1 MSAIR
6 AVGIRAPSALT
17 LAMSVAGLVA
27 IAVGLDRDPTR
38 LWTNLLVDGF
48 YVLSVA
54 LGGML
59 FIAVQLLSG
68 AAWSAG
74 MRRVAEAMMGALP
87 VAAVMML
94 ALFFGRG
101 SLYSWAATPAP
112 AHVSAGLASAYFAVP
127 FVFARMAFFLMIWT
141 AFARLMR
148 RASSHQDTS
157 ADPIHH
163 QRLVRYSAI
172 FVVVF
177 ACSFSLAS
185 VDWLLTLDPRWTSTM
200 YAVYVFSGVLVAG
213 VAAVTLVVVLL
224 HERGHLV
231 DVVNANHLHD
241 LGKLLFAFTTFWA
254 YIWLSQ
260 YLLIWYS
267 NLPEEA
273 GYYVVRTGSGWLP
286 LFVINL
292 VVNWLIPFCLLLPR
306 ASKRSPSMLK
316 WVAVIILI
324 GRWLDIYLLVTP
336 QTMKAPAVGLL
347 ELSIAVAYA
356 GLVWRTVS
364 GALEQRPLV
373 VEHDPY
379 LFECVQH
386 HQ

>member
-1 MSAIR
+1 MSASR
-6 AVGIRAPSALT
+6 AVSLRAPIALT
-17 LAMSVAGLVA
+17 VATSVAGVVA
-27 IAVGLDRDPTR
+27 IAVGLGREPTR
-38 LWTNLLVDGF
+38 IWTNLLVDGF

-59 FIAVQLLSG
+59 FIAVQHLSG

-74 MRRVAEAMMGALP
+74 MRRVAEALMCALP

-101 SLYSWAATPAP
+101 SLYAWAGAAP
-112 AHVSAGLASAYFAVP
+112 VQTFETLASAYFAVP
-127 FVFARMAFFLMIWT
+127 FVFSRMAFFLMLWMV
-141 AFARLMR
+141 FARLMR

-163 QRLVRYSAI
+163 QRMVRYSAI

-177 ACSFSLAS
+177 AFSFSLAC

-200 YAVYVFSGVLVAG
+200 YAVYVFSGVLVEG

-224 HERGHLV
+224 HEHGHLG
-231 DVVNANHLHD
+231 DVVNTNHLHD
-241 LGKLLFAFTTFWA
+241 LGKLLFAFTSFWA

-260 YLLIWYS
+260 YLLIWYG

-273 GYYVVRTGSGWLP
+273 GYYLVRTGTGWLP

-306 ASKRSPSMLK
+306 ASKRSPSTLK
-316 WVAVIILI
+316 WVAVLVLI
-324 GRWLDIYLLVTP
+324 GRWLDIYLLVSP
-336 QTMKAPAVGLL
+336 QTMKAPALGLV
-347 ELSIAVAYA
+347 ELSLAAAYA
-356 GLVWRTVS
+356 GLAWHTVS
-364 GALEQRPLV
+364 GALERRPLV
-373 VEHDPY
+373 IEHDPH
-379 LFECVQH
+379 LFECLQH